1 MVPQQTARNMLPN
14 FSWKNCFV
22 LTLSHISPLMRPIL
36 LTGLIL
42 TQTELQ
48 VQFCDLILTQQ
59 ELQVQFCGLILTQT
73 ELQVQFCVTVKV
85 FQHLNDQ
92 TAVIKLKSPE

>member
-14 FSWKNCFV
+14 SSWKNCFV
-22 LTLSHISPLMRPIL
+22 PTLSQISPLMRPIL

-42 TQTELQ
+42 TQP
-48 VQFCDLILTQQ
+48 
-59 ELQVQFCGLILTQT
+59 
-73 ELQVQFCVTVKV
+73 ELQVQFCVIVKV
-85 FQHLNDQ
+85 SQHLNDQ

>member
-1 MVPQQTARNMLPN
+1 MLPN
-14 FSWKNCFV
+14 PFWKNCFV
-22 LTLSHISPLMRPIL
+22 LTLSQISPLMRPIL

-42 TQTELQ
+42 TQT
-48 VQFCDLILTQQ
+48 

>member
-48 VQFCDLILTQQ
+48 VQFC
-59 ELQVQFCGLILTQT
+59 GLILTQT